1 VFPFRFDMRRALAT
15 IAILASLALRPAVA
29 MAATPTEF
37 YASLLQRG
45 VNAFNAGRYEDAAR
59 NLRLA
64 AFGYVEALPQYQ
76 TAQVYLALASDRLGD
91 AERAR
96 ESARRVVAAERVA
109 RTWWSL
115 TLPPATRDA
124 FQSLAARVLSP
135 TELATLN
142 APAPVAVTPPAQ
154 TTAVP
159 TTPAMTG
166 TNGPA
171 TAPDPII
178 EPLREPVMETPRTEP
193 QPPPQAD
200 PPPVASP
207 TLQPPRQTV
216 VAPRPVVDVT
226 GRLAA
231 AERALSTAD
240 LEGARRIYGELLAL
254 DDLTRDA
261 LLRVAEG
268 SYRARDFA
276 RALEAFGRIGT
287 LQDAERPYRYYVAVA
302 LYETGEYAEAK
313 RELASALPFIEITP
327 DVARYRAKIE
337 GAVN

>member
-1 VFPFRFDMRRALAT
+1 MRRALAT